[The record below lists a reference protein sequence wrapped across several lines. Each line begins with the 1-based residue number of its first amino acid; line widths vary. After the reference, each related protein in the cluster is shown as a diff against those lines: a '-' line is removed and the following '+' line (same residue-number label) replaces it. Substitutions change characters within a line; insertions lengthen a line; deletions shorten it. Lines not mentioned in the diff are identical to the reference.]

1 MNIFTLRDRL
11 IGEYRDY
18 ISSFYQIRDV
28 RIRQMV
34 EDAIAHGLL

>member
-18 ISSFYQIRDV
+18 TSSFYQIRDA